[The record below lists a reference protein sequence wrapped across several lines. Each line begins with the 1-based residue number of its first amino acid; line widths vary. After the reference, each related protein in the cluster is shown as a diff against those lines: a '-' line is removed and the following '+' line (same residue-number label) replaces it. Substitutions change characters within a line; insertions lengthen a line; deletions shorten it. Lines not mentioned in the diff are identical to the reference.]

1 LAWKGLHDQIG
12 IETSR
17 FLECFIAV
25 NGFANFE
32 LRTILDKRSDRLPCR
47 TGRTTRLEFYEGDG
61 LAMHPV
67 NLGFLRGV
75 LTWAGHNANVSANCN
90 EVPDDL
96 DCYGMWPVLWLRE
109 EMLSAL
115 RILIVDDSDVTRR
128 ILGVIVRSR
137 QWTVCGEADNGW
149 SGVKKF
155 NEVKPDLVLLDL
167 AMPDMDGIEAARLM
181 SGSDPTVPIILFT
194 VLDLEGLETRAHQA
208 GICAVVSK
216 AQGWNLLKTIETAA
230 TQSPRSTQ

>member
-1 LAWKGLHDQIG
+1 
-12 IETSR
+12 
-17 FLECFIAV
+17 
-25 NGFANFE
+25 
-32 LRTILDKRSDRLPCR
+32 
-47 TGRTTRLEFYEGDG
+47 
-61 LAMHPV
+61 
-67 NLGFLRGV
+67 
-75 LTWAGHNANVSANCN
+75 
-90 EVPDDL
+90 
-96 DCYGMWPVLWLRE
+96 
-109 EMLSAL
+109 MLSAL